1 MNYSEDIQTLL
12 QYGIIIDDD
21 ILVENTLWHLW
32 LFRLLPYIKLYS
44 NQQYEVNFSEI
55 VDLYNF
61 DRDLRNILWELVEH
75 IEIDIKTKLIAETK
89 DINRKE
95 ASLDGKYMNAPQE
108 MENLLEDII
117 ESHKEKIKSD
127 INSSPTRLTTDFQ
140 KIVHIASFW
149 EVGRILSQFNII
161 KLQEIIKYYAI
172 PMKKSVQAFL
182 SRINALRK
190 VRNIWGH
197 HDIGLKNNDYLRIST
212 PSMNGSREVF
222 YYFEILLLFNKSID
236 TLKMIQ
242 LREEL
247 IHLLQ
252 EWEKKYLI
260 DLEQLMWFP
269 QNWEDILLKI

>member
-75 IEIDIKTKLIAETK
+75 IEIDLKTKLIAETK

-108 MENLLEDII
+108 MESLLDDII

-127 INSSPTRLTTDFQ
+127 INSNPTRLTTDFQ

-149 EVGRILSQFNII
+149 EIGRILSQFNII

-197 HDIGLKNNDYLRIST
+197 HDICLKNNDYLRIST
-212 PSMNGSREVF
+212 PSINGSREVF
-222 YYFEILLLFNKSID
+222 YYFEILLLFNRSID

-260 DLEQLMWFP
+260 DLEQIMWFP

>member
-1 MNYSEDIQTLL
+1 MIKMNYSEDIQTLL

-32 LFRLLPYIKLYS
+32 LFRILPYIKLYS

-55 VDLYNF
+55 VDLYRF

-75 IEIDIKTKLIAETK
+75 IEIDIKTKLITETK

-95 ASLDGKYMNAPQE
+95 VSLDGKYMNTPQE
-108 MENLLEDII
+108 MENLLDDII

-149 EVGRILSQFNII
+149 EMGRMLSQFNII

-172 PMKKSVQAFL
+172 PMKKSVQAFF
-182 SRINALRK
+182 
-190 VRNIWGH
+190 
-197 HDIGLKNNDYLRIST
+197 IS
-212 PSMNGSREVF
+212 N
-222 YYFEILLLFNKSID
+222 
-236 TLKMIQ
+236 
-242 LREEL
+242 
-247 IHLLQ
+247 
-252 EWEKKYLI
+252 
-260 DLEQLMWFP
+260 
-269 QNWEDILLKI
+269 

>member
-44 NQQYEVNFSEI
+44 NQRYEVNFSEI

-75 IEIDIKTKLIAETK
+75 IEIDLKTKLIAETK

-108 MENLLEDII
+108 MESLLDDII

-149 EVGRILSQFNII
+149 EIGRILSQFNII

-197 HDIGLKNNDYLRIST
+197 HDICLKNNDYLRIST
-212 PSMNGSREVF
+212 PSINGSREVF
-222 YYFEILLLFNKSID
+222 YYFEILLLFNRSID

>member
-32 LFRLLPYIKLYS
+32 LFRILPYIKLYS

-75 IEIDIKTKLIAETK
+75 IEIDIKTKLITETK

-95 ASLDGKYMNAPQE
+95 ASLDGKYMNTPQE
-108 MENLLEDII
+108 MESLLDDII

-149 EVGRILSQFNII
+149 EIGRILSQFNII

-197 HDIGLKNNDYLRIST
+197 HDICLKNNDYLRIST
-212 PSMNGSREVF
+212 PSINGSREVF

-260 DLEQLMWFP
+260 DLEQIMWFP